1 MDDAVSLNAR
11 IRRRRSRFWLY
22 MPFVLLGVV
31 AAGWSTAWFVVRGRV
46 ADGVESWRQREATR
60 GRVWTCPGES
70 IAGYPFR
77 IEYSCAK
84 PMLTWGPQD
93 GRLTA
98 TTGAVVFVAQIYEPS
113 HVVLEADG
121 PANIALPGGGTLEL
135 NWRDLRASIGG
146 RDNRI
151 DRLSLVV
158 DGSLARLT
166 HADGAVEVA
175 GSKLLDLQMRP
186 NPTRWDADG
195 AADIALTVTG
205 AAIPAL
211 DALLQ
216 TSDIADIALRAA
228 ATQVRELPARNPAE
242 SLDAWRDRG
251 GMLEIA
257 ALSIAKG
264 DKRLEASG
272 QVGLDPRRRLSGQL
286 DLQAAGL
293 DALVSRLTGGN
304 SRMTSLV
311 IGGLS
316 LLAPRGAKA
325 QGQLPGGGSPDD
337 KPRQSRPGLSPL
349 PTLSFAQGRL
359 LVGPIGLLD
368 LSPLY

>member
-1 MDDAVSLNAR
+1 MDDAASLKAR
-11 IRRRRSRFWLY
+11 IKRRRSRFWLY
-22 MPFVLLGVV
+22 MPFVLLALV
-31 AAGWSTAWFVVRGRV
+31 AAGWSTAWFVVRSRV
-46 ADGVESWRQREATR
+46 AEGVDQWRQREATR
-60 GRVWTCPGES
+60 GRVWTCPDES

-84 PMLTWGPQD
+84 PVLTWGPE
-93 GRLTA
+93 GERLTA
-98 TTGAVVFVAQIYEPS
+98 TTGAVLFVAQIYEPN
-113 HVVLEADG
+113 HVVLEATG
-121 PANIALPGGGTLEL
+121 PAQVALPGGGALEV

-151 DRLSLVV
+151 ERLSLVI
-158 DGSLARLT
+158 DGSLARMT
-166 HADGAVEVA
+166 HADGAVDLA
-175 GSKLLDLQMRP
+175 GSKLLDLQIRP
-186 NPTRWDADG
+186 SPTRWEGDG
-195 AADIALTVTG
+195 AADLALSVTG
-205 AAIPAL
+205 AAIPDL
-211 DALLQ
+211 DRLLQ
-216 TSDIADIALRAA
+216 TPDTADIALRAA
-228 ATQVRELPARNPAE
+228 VTQVRELPARNPAE

-251 GMLEIA
+251 GAIEISS
-257 ALSIAKG
+257 LSATKG
-264 DKRLEASG
+264 DKRLEAEG
-272 QVGLDPRRRLSGQL
+272 RLGLDPQRRISGQL

-316 LLAPRGAKA
+316 LLAPRGPKA
-325 QGQLPGGGSPDD
+325 QGGAAVPPAQGD
-337 KPRQSRPGLSPL
+337 KAGLSPL